1 AKLQDVEILQNIQ
14 FRNTLRQN
22 LCVSMLREGFHR
34 SFAEFFSLLER
45 WRASR
50 EAAGPGSA
58 LWQQRPLEKHPRK
71 LEPLREHLTRAESA
85 ERAGSYVEVY
95 ENYLA
100 LARFFSE
107 PEDRWIRYHFYELSL
122 LSAGK
127 IKMDSGKREAEANGH
142 MGEVYLEQ
150 GPLAREH
157 YEVFYNLAVGRLW
170 QDESGNTHHSRACM
184 GLCRIYTLL
193 AQRQLQTKDYRTAIQ
208 ILTKAYDMAKEGTHT
223 QTHVSMR
230 TLAYL
235 LSLSD
240 PYQFLSTFAEIATG
254 LDDAAGLGK
263 AYKAIAKSLEM
274 CAYATPRPSH
284 IYTHHIAYFKFL
296 KKTCPDFL
304 NRSSVCVCVY
314 ARMCMQG
321 QYDRGSDYFSQAY
334 ELACSLGSVP
344 ALRKAQACVG
354 VARAHALLR
363 PYSAAVVTGGPR
375 SLLALIRWKE
385 VREDG
390 FVDSSGM
397 WVNYSDNSEKGSKTL
412 IK

>member
-1 AKLQDVEILQNIQ
+1 MTSSVLPGQKKTRFLPDINAATAPTPRERTGFLKARPHHELDTNRHENASGETPVTEDDIAQ

-85 ERAGSYVEVY
+85 ERAGQYVEVY

-150 GPLAREH
+150 GDFELAREH

-208 ILTKAYDMAKEGTHT
+208 ILTKAYDMAKEGGERRMEGEAAYR
-223 QTHVSMR
+223 VG
-230 TLAYL
+230 LAYQCKG
-235 LSLSD
+235 D
-240 PYQFLSTFAEIATG
+240 QK
-254 LDDAAGLGK
+254 AAK
-263 AYKAIAKSLEM
+263 E
-274 CAYATPRPSH
+274 
-284 IYTHHIAYFKFL
+284 
-296 KKTCPDFL
+296 
-304 NRSSVCVCVY
+304 
-314 ARMCMQG
+314 G

-390 FVDSSGM
+390 FVDSSGEEVM
-397 WVNYSDNSEKGSKTL
+397 G
-412 IK
+412 

>member
-1 AKLQDVEILQNIQ
+1 
-14 FRNTLRQN
+14 
-22 LCVSMLREGFHR
+22 MLREGFHR

-85 ERAGSYVEVY
+85 ERAGQYVEVY

-150 GPLAREH
+150 GDFELAREH

-208 ILTKAYDMAKEGTHT
+208 ILTKAYDMAKEGGERRMEGEAAYR
-223 QTHVSMR
+223 VG
-230 TLAYL
+230 LAYQCKG
-235 LSLSD
+235 D
-240 PYQFLSTFAEIATG
+240 QKAAKEFLSTFAEIATG

-263 AYKAIAKSLEM
+263 AYKAIAKSLEIEGKMSESIEYLQKYAAVSQDSKQEQNLQDACM
-274 CAYATPRPSH
+274 CLGTIH
-284 IYTHHIAYFKFL
+284 
-296 KKTCPDFL
+296 
-304 NRSSVCVCVY
+304 SS
-314 ARMCMQG
+314 RG

-390 FVDSSGM
+390 FVDSSGEEVM
-397 WVNYSDNSEKGSKTL
+397 G
-412 IK
+412 